1 MGPEGHGE
9 GPRARHKN
17 GWKVKH
23 MHSDFDSLWQH
34 RPSDKVVRK
43 FRNEIDKVGLELWKF
58 SISVTY
64 SFKNPQDNQVAELA
78 ILKTT
83 TAANSLLINKMLHG
97 SFWELGFS
105 LAVRILTNCIAEIRQ
120 FNFSLLS
127 KKYGEDALII
137 SNLKYPILFSFFEL

>member
-1 MGPEGHGE
+1 
-9 GPRARHKN
+9 
-17 GWKVKH
+17 

-97 SFWELGFS
+97 SFWELGLPTPVYSAVS
-105 LAVRILTNCIAEIRQ
+105 LAGRGRYSELVRAAARAMYI
-120 FNFSLLS
+120 
-127 KKYGEDALII
+127 
-137 SNLKYPILFSFFEL
+137 